1 MHTSTPTNRMTRA
14 RAVLLAGG
22 AVLAAATL
30 GACSGTPGAAAVV
43 DGHVITAQEV
53 RSATDQLTEL
63 GQQFDVPTV
72 LSILI
77 QEPTMTRFAADE
89 GVAVSDEDAAG
100 LLDQVSQSVGIDVGE
115 YSDATLAIARY
126 SLASGNLQDAGDLE
140 ALGQQVAERLDAL
153 DVEVNPRFGTL
164 GESAAVEGASARP
177 WIVTPRAD
185 AP

>member
-1 MHTSTPTNRMTRA
+1 MTRA

-22 AVLAAATL
+22 AVLAALL

-43 DGHVITAQEV
+43 DGRVITADQV
-53 RSATDQLTEL
+53 QSATDQLTEL

-89 GVAVSDEDAAG
+89 GVAVSDEDAVG

-115 YSDATLAIARY
+115 YSPATIAIARY
-126 SLASGNLQDAGDLE
+126 SLASGNLQDTGDLE
-140 ALGQQVAERLDAL
+140 ALGQEVAERLGSL

-164 GESAAVEGASARP
+164 GETAAVEGAAARP
-177 WIVTPRAD
+177 WIVTPEAD
-185 AP
+185 AS